1 MDFLHNL
8 KSTVRKLAPKQLL
21 NQYHKCWAMFGA
33 FFYEFPSQS
42 MTVIGVTGTNGKT
55 TTCHIIAHILEIAG
69 YKVGMASTIDFKIG
83 DKLWVNTLKQG
94 MLGHARLQK
103 FLKDMKNAG
112 CAYAVIE
119 STSEGLAQF
128 RAWGIDYRA
137 AVFTNLTPE
146 HIEAHGSFEKYKE
159 AKGILFDYVVRR
171 PFRKKHGRG
180 ESISVINADDPHAGY
195 FLKFKADKRITY
207 GITHTEKR
215 ASHFCAEGITM
226 EPSGSIFFVR
236 ETEFFMPLMGKANI
250 YNGLAGIALCFG
262 MGLSLNTIKDALATV
277 PAIPGRIE
285 AIKAGQPFAVIIDY
299 AHDPVA
305 LENLYETV
313 RVIHPLGRLINV
325 LGAVGGGRDR
335 VKRKPLGKLAGR
347 YGDSVVITNEDPYED
362 DPMQIIR
369 EVEEGV
375 QSALCIRGGAPHVYG
390 ETYFIVEDR
399 REAIQKAFSLAQK
412 GDVVVISGKG
422 AEETMAVKGGYISW
436 SDKKVAMEILSA

>member
-1 MDFLHNL
+1 
-8 KSTVRKLAPKQLL
+8 
-21 NQYHKCWAMFGA
+21 
-33 FFYEFPSQS
+33 
-42 MTVIGVTGTNGKT
+42 
-55 TTCHIIAHILEIAG
+55 
-69 YKVGMASTIDFKIG
+69 MASTIDFKIG

-171 PFRKKHGRG
+171 PFGKKHGRS

-215 ASHFCAEGITM
+215 ASRFCAEGITM
-226 EPSGSIFFVR
+226 EPSGSIFSVR
-236 ETEFFMPLMGKANI
+236 ETEFFMSLTGKANI

-277 PAIPGRIE
+277 PAIHGRIE
-285 AIKAGQPFAVIIDY
+285 AIKAGQP
-299 AHDPVA
+299 
-305 LENLYETV
+305 
-313 RVIHPLGRLINV
+313 
-325 LGAVGGGRDR
+325 
-335 VKRKPLGKLAGR
+335 
-347 YGDSVVITNEDPYED
+347 STN
-362 DPMQIIR
+362 QN
-369 EVEEGV
+369 
-375 QSALCIRGGAPHVYG
+375 
-390 ETYFIVEDR
+390 
-399 REAIQKAFSLAQK
+399 AI
-412 GDVVVISGKG
+412 
-422 AEETMAVKGGYISW
+422 
-436 SDKKVAMEILSA
+436 